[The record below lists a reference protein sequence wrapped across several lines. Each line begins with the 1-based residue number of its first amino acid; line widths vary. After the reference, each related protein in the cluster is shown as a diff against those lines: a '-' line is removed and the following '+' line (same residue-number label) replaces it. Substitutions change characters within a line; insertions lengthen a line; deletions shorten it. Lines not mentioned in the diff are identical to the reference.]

1 MLLKYSSPND
11 QGAKQELSMMSKNEK
26 VSEVLLNGQEEIK
39 IEKDKNDQAQK
50 EVSQDEQIKCRKL
63 LNDDIDEE
71 GKMQLLNISENIT
84 GILFSLKQNGELNVT
99 ENNYLTELC
108 NIIYEENPE
117 QFHEINN
124 ALLNISSK

>member
-1 MLLKYSSPND
+1 MLLKYNSQNEQES
-11 QGAKQELSMMSKNEK
+11 KQEVSMMNENEK
-26 VSEVLLNGQEEIK
+26 FPEVLLNSQEEME
-39 IEKDKNDQAQK
+39 IEKHKNDQAQK
-50 EVSQDEQIKCRKL
+50 EVSQEEQIKCRRL

-71 GKMQLLNISENIT
+71 EKMQLLNISENIT